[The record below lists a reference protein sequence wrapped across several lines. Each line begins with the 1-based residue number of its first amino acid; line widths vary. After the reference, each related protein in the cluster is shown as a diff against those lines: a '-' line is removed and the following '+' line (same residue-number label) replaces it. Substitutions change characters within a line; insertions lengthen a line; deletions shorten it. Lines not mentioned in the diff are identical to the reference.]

1 MTNYMYGQVIDE
13 YRAEVLND
21 LFDEDDES
29 TAWIDSQFLDFLI
42 QEGVEEWPG
51 FKEAERRFEQEMGFK
66 FEV

>member
-21 LFDEDDES
+21 LFD